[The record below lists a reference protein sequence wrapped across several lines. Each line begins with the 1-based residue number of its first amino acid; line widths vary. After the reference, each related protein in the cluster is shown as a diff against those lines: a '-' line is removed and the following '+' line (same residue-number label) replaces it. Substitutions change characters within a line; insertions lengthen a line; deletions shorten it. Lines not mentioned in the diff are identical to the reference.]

1 MTLYF
6 DDYGPAYTDTIGWI
20 SVVTNSM
27 TYRLITSKDRDE
39 MKSENSYVSALYCY
53 MPRSTVHLKLGMVSN
68 NKKNE
73 LPKLKV
79 LPYALKAEEDGKCRV
94 RSQNG

>member
-1 MTLYF
+1 MALGAGTARPSL
-6 DDYGPAYTDTIGWI
+6 
-20 SVVTNSM
+20 
-27 TYRLITSKDRDE
+27 KDLDE